1 MGSPILVGLSKSRRV
16 KPGAAAQHYI
26 VLYCIVLYCIVF
38 AALREERSRN
48 VRSFELQ
55 LFRFDLCVNL
65 INALGNPLLTV
76 QFSTSFR
83 KERTCGKCARV
94 RYQRREADIYPQ
106 MSHVCTDD
114 DDDDDDRDGVES
126 QHRPSP

>member
-16 KPGAAAQHYI
+16 KPGAAAQHYA
-26 VLYCIVLYCIVF
+26 LYCIVLYCIVF

-65 INALGNPLLTV
+65 M
-76 QFSTSFR
+76 R
-83 KERTCGKCARV
+83 CAIR
-94 RYQRREADIYPQ
+94 
-106 MSHVCTDD
+106 C
-114 DDDDDDRDGVES
+114 
-126 QHRPSP
+126 

>member
-16 KPGAAAQHYI
+16 KPGAAAQHY
-26 VLYCIVLYCIVF
+26 IVLYCIVF

-76 QFSTSFR
+76 QYFVQER
-83 KERTCGKCARV
+83 KDVWQMRAREV
-94 RYQRREADIYPQ
+94 PEEGSRHLPAD
-106 MSHVCTDD
+106 VACL
-114 DDDDDDRDGVES
+114 
-126 QHRPSP
+126 HR

>member
-1 MGSPILVGLSKSRRV
+1 MRPCLII
-16 KPGAAAQHYI
+16 HEDD
-26 VLYCIVLYCIVF
+26 CIIF

-76 QFSTSFR
+76 QYFVQER
-83 KERTCGKCARV
+83 KDVWQMRAREV
-94 RYQRREADIYPQ
+94 PEEGSRHLPAD
-106 MSHVCTDD
+106 VACL
-114 DDDDDDRDGVES
+114 
-126 QHRPSP
+126 HR